1 MENIGVV
8 LNRFYEQNILTYIQ
22 MYQEYPIKLISL
34 ILDIVIVIFLAYE
47 LLRIVKDSRA
57 WQLVKGI
64 AFLVIATALSGL
76 LKLHILNYILSLIR
90 QICRVSFVDSLGAY
104 KSRWHH

>member
-1 MENIGVV
+1 MNNIGNM
-8 LNRFYEQNILTYIQ
+8 LNNFYDKKILSYIRTL
-22 MYQEYPIKLISL
+22 QENPIKLVTL

-64 AFLVIATALSGL
+64 AFLVIATAVSEL
-76 LKLHILNYILSLIR
+76 LNLNILNYILS
-90 QICRVSFVDSLGAY
+90 RVMNGE
-104 KSRWHH
+104 

>member
-1 MENIGVV
+1 MSNIGVI
-8 LNRFYEQNILTYIQ
+8 LNNFYEKNILTYIK

-34 ILDIVIVIFLAYE
+34 VIDIAIVIFLAYE

-64 AFLVIATALSGL
+64 AFLIIATALSGL
-76 LKLHILNYILSLIR
+76 LKLHILNVIS
-90 QICRVSFVDSLGAY
+90 
-104 KSRWHH
+104 

>member
-64 AFLVIATALSGL
+64 AFLVIATALS
-76 LKLHILNYILSLIR
+76 LSLIH
-90 QICRVSFVDSLGAY
+90 I
-104 KSRWHH
+104 

>member
-1 MENIGVV
+1 MSNIGDM
-8 LNRFYEQNILTYIQ
+8 LNNFYNQNILSYIRLW
-22 MYQEYPIKLISL
+22 QEYPIKLVSL

-64 AFLVIATALSGL
+64 ALLVVATALSQ
-76 LKLHILNYILSLIR
+76 ILNLRISE
-90 QICRVSFVDSLGAY
+90 S
-104 KSRWHH
+104 

>member
-1 MENIGVV
+1 MGNIGII
-8 LNRFYEQNILTYIQ
+8 LNNFYEQNILTYIK

-34 ILDIVIVIFLAYE
+34 IIDVAIVVFLAYE

-64 AFLVIATALSGL
+64 AFIVIETALSFL
-76 LKLHILNYILSLIR
+76 LKFYILNYIL
-90 QICRVSFVDSLGAY
+90 
-104 KSRWHH
+104 

>member
-1 MENIGVV
+1 MNNIGNM
-8 LNRFYEQNILTYIQ
+8 LSNFYEQNILSYIRLW
-22 MYQEYPIKLISL
+22 QEYPIKLVTL

-64 AFLVIATALSGL
+64 ALLILATAISEL
-76 LKLHILNYILSLIR
+76 LNFRILNYILSNVMEWGVILLIIIF
-90 QICRVSFVDSLGAY
+90 QPEIEE
-104 KSRWHH
+104 H